1 MSLDHELKSEA
12 QKGIEAHLIKRVL
25 SETCRKHANSIVD
38 ADIAFEPKGT
48 NVFVGIGLATQNRIS
63 AGLGLGIIPMACVAA
78 DIQADMRR
86 MGLASSL
93 VVLIADQHALAK
105 HSDPPKTA
113 EIHRVAE
120 SVQKSAERLFGFL
133 GVAVQI
139 ITATNYLWPNIDGGY
154 VARETTDIVHAHE
167 SLGCGIKVG
176 WQTNRKPLHGGAP
189 LRDERWFDAQAKTIA
204 GTRLEHMSFVRTAEW
219 MSRKTQLDPKSLPKK
234 STRIVEQFRPIPYG
248 ETEVI
253 RKQIS
258 INTSPQHLP
267 LPPYIGEPGFHLG
280 LPMRVAELVQKE
292 EVTNLIVKALSGFD
306 STLKKTLR
314 VQTKTAKWE
323 LLQRLIDACAA
334 S

>member
-120 SVQKSAERLFGFL
+120 SVQKSAERLKIL
-133 GVAVQI
+133 YCEITKI
-139 ITATNYLWPNIDGGY
+139 IKKYKPETA
-154 VARETTDIVHAHE
+154 
-167 SLGCGIKVG
+167 SLI
-176 WQTNRKPLHGGAP
+176 
-189 LRDERWFDAQAKTIA
+189 
-204 GTRLEHMSFVRTAEW
+204 
-219 MSRKTQLDPKSLPKK
+219 
-234 STRIVEQFRPIPYG
+234 
-248 ETEVI
+248 
-253 RKQIS
+253 
-258 INTSPQHLP
+258 
-267 LPPYIGEPGFHLG
+267 
-280 LPMRVAELVQKE
+280 
-292 EVTNLIVKALSGFD
+292 D
-306 STLKKTLR
+306 STNPEDIKIDPNDKTDENETKAYADKLKKR
-314 VQTKTAKWE
+314 
-323 LLQRLIDACAA
+323 RGF
-334 S
+334 